1 MQHFAH
7 NAFDAFR
14 EAIGLSVFARDYAPA
29 ACTSKLK
36 TTKTTTKT
44 V

>member
-1 MQHFAH
+1 MQHFANH
-7 NAFDAFR
+7 AMNAFWQ
-14 EAIGLSVFARDYAPA
+14 AIGLSVFARGYAPA
-29 ACTSKLK
+29 ARTSKLK